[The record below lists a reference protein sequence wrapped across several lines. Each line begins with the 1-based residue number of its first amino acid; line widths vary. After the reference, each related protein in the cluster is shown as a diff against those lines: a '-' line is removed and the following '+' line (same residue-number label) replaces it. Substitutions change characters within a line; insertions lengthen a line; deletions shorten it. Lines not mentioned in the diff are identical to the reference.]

1 MQGEWYTLKQAAEML
16 GKSKSA
22 VEYHAGK
29 LGEDERRIDPDSK
42 CILISGAAVEKMRS
56 KLRTSTQQAPKKC
69 TTSTQD
75 RPTSTQDAG
84 AASTQQAPET
94 AQQVP
99 NNDSVTVAIM
109 ALTAQLE
116 VKDKQLEANDR
127 QLEEKDRQISKLT
140 ALLETKNEQLTAAL
154 ALNAGQIQLAMQQSK
169 PSAVPTPADDQSD
182 SGSART
188 SDEHRDTAADQQQHA
203 YEQSDGEQSEPTSA
217 DNQSDGEPV
226 KRGFRAWIKWIFPK
240 NK

>member
-42 CILISGAAVEKMRS
+42 CILISDAAVEKMRS

-69 TTSTQD
+69 VTSTQD

-84 AASTQQAPET
+84 TASTQQAPET

-99 NNDSVTVAIM
+99 NNDSATVAIM
-109 ALTAQLE
+109 ALTA
-116 VKDKQLEANDR
+116 

-140 ALLETKNEQLTAAL
+140 ALLQTANEQLAAAH
-154 ALNAGQIQLAMQQSK
+154 ALHAGQLQLAMQQSK
-169 PSAVPTPADDQSD
+169 P
-182 SGSART
+182 
-188 SDEHRDTAADQQQHA
+188 E
-203 YEQSDGEQSEPTSA
+203 
-217 DNQSDGEPV
+217 
-226 KRGFRAWIKWIFPK
+226 KRGFFARFRK

>member
-42 CILISGAAVEKMRS
+42 CILVSGAAVEKMRS

-69 TTSTQD
+69 VTSTQD

-84 AASTQQAPET
+84 TASTQQAPET

-99 NNDSVTVAIM
+99 NNDSVTAAIM

-116 VKDKQLEANDR
+116 A
-127 QLEEKDRQISKLT
+127 KDRQISELT
-140 ALLETKNEQLTAAL
+140 ELLKHEQVKNDELRKSLDDARQKSQQALITEQALHAGTIQKQLDVMPETVE
-154 ALNAGQIQLAMQQSK
+154 
-169 PSAVPTPADDQSD
+169 PADDQSD
-182 SGSART
+182 
-188 SDEHRDTAADQQQHA
+188 
-203 YEQSDGEQSEPTSA
+203 
-217 DNQSDGEPV
+217 GEPA
-226 KRGFRAWIKWIFPK
+226 KRGFFARLFRK